1 MKLLIIRPQPGADAT
16 AHRLRAAG
24 HEAIVMPLFF
34 IQHLPVQRVSAEGYD
49 AILLTS
55 GNAARAAV
63 QFLTQDHGKP
73 IYAVGSA
80 TANALHT
87 LLVAVAKTGSE
98 GVDALVRAAIADG
111 HQRLLW
117 LAGEDHSAIP
127 HIDGARIDIEIV
139 YRSAT
144 VGTPDDFLRHVT
156 ESDVVILH
164 SSRAAQHFAELCA
177 SMGLP
182 RASVTLATF
191 SNAIAK
197 AAGKNWGAMII
208 ADAPNDA
215 ALLKAIQGQ
224 FKPAPCQDERGA
236 AIEGLI

>member
-16 AHRLRAAG
+16 ARRLRAAG
-24 HEAIVMPLFF
+24 HEPILMPLFA
-34 IQHLPVQRVSAEGYD
+34 IEHLPVQRASADGYD

-63 QFLTQDHGKP
+63 GYLTQDHGKP

-80 TANALHT
+80 TASALHI
-87 LLVAVAKTGSE
+87 LSIPVAKVGSE
-98 GVDALVRAAIADG
+98 GVEALMRIAVADG

-117 LAGEDHSAIP
+117 LAGEDHSSIP
-127 HIDGARIDIEIV
+127 RIDGVHIDIEIV
-139 YRSAT
+139 YRSTT
-144 VGTPDDFLRHVT
+144 VSAPADFVRQVT

-164 SSRAAQHFAELCA
+164 STRAARHFGELCA
-177 SMGLP
+177 TIGVP
-182 RASVTLATF
+182 RANVTLATF
-191 SNAIAK
+191 SSGIAE
-197 AAGKNWGAMII
+197 AAGESWGALII

-224 FKPAPCQDERGA
+224 FTPTHCQDERGA
-236 AIEGLI
+236 PIEGLI

>member
-24 HEAIVMPLFF
+24 HAPILMPLFS
-34 IQHLPVQRVSAEGYD
+34 IEVLPTPHLSTDGYD

-55 GNAARAAV
+55 GNAVRAAV
-63 QFLTQDHGKP
+63 EFLTHNP
-73 IYAVGSA
+73 ATLIYAVGSA
-80 TANALHT
+80 TASALHA
-87 LLVAVAKTGSE
+87 VSVPVAKTGSE
-98 GVDALVRAAIADG
+98 GVEALVRIAVADG

-117 LAGEDHSAIP
+117 LAGEDHSPIAP
-127 HIDGARIDIEIV
+127 IDGVRIDIEIV

-144 VGTPDDFLRHVT
+144 VGTPDNFVRHVR

-164 SSRAAQHFAELCA
+164 SSRAARHFADLCGT
-177 SMGLP
+177 MNIP
-182 RASVTLATF
+182 RADVTLATF
-191 SNAIAK
+191 SSTIAT
-197 AAGKNWGAMII
+197 AAGEHWAARII

-215 ALLKAIQGQ
+215 ALLKAIQAQ
-224 FKPAPCQDERGA
+224 FTPTHRQDERGA

>member
-24 HEAIVMPLFF
+24 HEPIVMPLFS
-34 IQHLPVQRVSAEGYD
+34 IEHLPVQRASANGYD

-63 QFLTQDHGKP
+63 GFLTPDHGKP

-80 TANALHT
+80 TASALHI
-87 LLVAVAKTGSE
+87 LSIPVAKIGSE
-98 GVDALVRAAIADG
+98 GVEAPVRIAVADG

-117 LAGEDHSAIP
+117 LAGEDHSPIP
-127 HIDGARIDIEIV
+127 HIDGVRIDIEIV

-144 VGTPDDFLRHVT
+144 VSAPADFLDHLT

-164 SSRAAQHFAELCA
+164 SSRAAGHFAELCVTI
-177 SMGLP
+177 GVP
-182 RASVTLATF
+182 RANVTLATF
-191 SNAIAK
+191 SSAIAE
-197 AAGKNWGAMII
+197 AAGVSWGALII

-224 FKPAPCQDERGA
+224 FTPTHCQDERGA
-236 AIEGLI
+236 PTEGLI

>member
-24 HEAIVMPLFF
+24 HEPILMPLFS
-34 IQHLPVQRVSAEGYD
+34 IEHLAMQRLSADGYD

-63 QFLTQDHGKP
+63 EFLTHNSATP
-73 IYAVGSA
+73 VYAVGSA
-80 TANALHT
+80 TASALHV
-87 LLVAVAKTGSE
+87 LSVPVAKTGSE
-98 GVDALVRAAIADG
+98 GVEALVRVAVADG

-117 LAGEDHSAIP
+117 LAGEDHSPIP
-127 HIDGARIDIEIV
+127 HIDGVRIDIEIV

-144 VGTPDDFLRHVT
+144 VSTPDNFVRHVT

-164 SSRAAQHFAELCA
+164 SSRAARHFADLCFT
-177 SMGLP
+177 MNIP
-182 RASVTLATF
+182 RADVTLATF
-191 SNAIAK
+191 SSAIAK
-197 AAGKNWGAMII
+197 AAGENWAAMVV

-215 ALLKAIQGQ
+215 ALLKAIQAQ
-224 FKPAPCQDERGA
+224 FTPTHCQDERGA